1 MKSKKIIWILVLL
14 ILVLVCYARLLTI
27 LEQAEPITYC
37 GYELEATYISQN
49 EVQFKLNNETSDILG
64 YRDYYQ
70 FKRDGT
76 VDFGRLKNDGTRNV
90 LKKGT
95 YKMDGKKVLI
105 QWKHRGPKLKMTEEK
120 LKELEKW
127 HHVFD
132 FDQEKNRLYLLSGE
146 EFRRN

>member
-1 MKSKKIIWILVLL
+1 MLVWSQKKIIFMFSSVIVIL
-14 ILVLVCYARLLTI
+14 ILVSLSGCEPFVSSFQKKDTRLVGIWDKEGGA
-27 LEQAEPITYC
+27 
-37 GYELEATYISQN
+37 SF
-49 EVQFKLNNETSDILG
+49 V
-64 YRDYYQ
+64 RDYYQ

-90 LKKGT
+90 LKKGS

-127 HHVFD
+127 HHVLD
-132 FDQEKNRLYLLSGE
+132 FDREKNRLYLLSGE